1 MQGRNRDADIKTDF
15 GHMEEGEGG
24 TSRESRHICTVM
36 CKLASQWEAAARAQ
50 RAQPS
55 ALWQPRGLGRRGRGE
70 EVQEGGDICV
80 LVAHLHCSMVDA
92 NTIL

>member
-1 MQGRNRDADIKTDF
+1 
-15 GHMEEGEGG
+15 MEEGAGG

-36 CKLASQWEAAARAQ
+36 CKLASQWEAAAGLNLVLCGNQ
-50 RAQPS
+50 EGG
-55 ALWQPRGLGRRGRGE
+55 RGGVGRRRGE

-80 LVAHLHCSMVDA
+80 LAAHLHCSMVEA